1 MTEQLPALRPSSSE
15 QLEEIAGRT
24 NLSRA
29 QFLIW
34 MGQRLFPDSPL
45 YNMVL
50 RFTIEGALDEEAF
63 RRAFT
68 TLVAGSDAM
77 RTVVEAA
84 GGMPHRRVVASS
96 PIDMELVDFSGD
108 TDPERSLSAWIE
120 ARALRRL
127 DPAVALFDSALAR
140 LGPERWVWFLN
151 QHHLITD
158 GWSTA
163 LTYRRMQELYSLAL
177 AGKLSEAPRSPDFN
191 DYVVYERA
199 QRNSGSYKRAQE
211 YWRDQTASAP
221 PPLELY
227 GRPAPSGTRTRTDR
241 VTVELGAQRSAAL
254 RALAEGPLRTLSTDL
269 SLFNIFASVLFA
281 FLARVSGR
289 RDLAILAPSH
299 NRPTQT
305 FKETIGLFI
314 EILPVQVTLAE
325 GATLEDL
332 HREVAR
338 VTKSF
343 LLNSLP
349 GTSSATHNRSY
360 SVLLN
365 FINST
370 FPGFAGLPMRS
381 EWVHPGHGD
390 SRHALRLQ
398 VHDFDGS
405 GSYRL
410 HFDLSRELFP
420 DAAHRYLPDQFVR
433 VLDAFLEDR
442 SREVDSLD
450 LRSEEERVEN
460 LQRFHDSTAF
470 PTSSGTILEP
480 IARRASA
487 TPEAPALL
495 FGGEA
500 TSYREL
506 LEQSARLASRLLARG
521 AGRGEIVGVYLRR
534 SPELVVALLAVL
546 ESGAAYVPLDPEMPA
561 QRLSLL
567 LEDSGAKLLITTEDL
582 VPTAL
587 PPRVSAVLMS
597 RTGIEHPETT
607 SSDGTASSGPD
618 IPVTSARPAPR
629 GTGTALS
636 VDATVSSVDRTVS
649 SVDRTVSSV
658 DGTVSS
664 VDGTVSSIV
673 GRSAAA
679 PGGPTAEDLAYVI
692 YTSGSTG
699 TPKGVAVRHAALLN
713 YCAWAAATYCRGESL
728 AFPFYSSVAF
738 DLTITSIFVPLLA
751 GGHIVIYGQES
762 GPDLAI
768 LRVFEEN
775 AVDVVKLTPSH
786 LALIA
791 QRDLRSSRVRALIVG
806 GENFPTR
813 LAKSIDAVFGGKAT
827 IYNEYGPTEATVA
840 CMIHEMQAE
849 DGALESVPIGRPAA
863 NARIYLLDGR
873 SRPVPLGVPG
883 EICIGGPGLAEYFRN
898 PELTAARFVADPFH
912 PGARIYRTGDLA
924 RWRAPGEIEFLGR
937 SDDQVKVRGVRI
949 ELGEIEA
956 ALRAHPA
963 IREAA
968 AQALQIEVDR
978 SPASSVRYCIRCG
991 LASNHP
997 EAALD
1002 EHEICRVCHSYDSYR
1017 DRARDYFRQMDD
1029 LRALFPRLRESTG
1042 RALADRSTDREQSA
1056 ARAIRPDREQSATS
1070 SHPDSSGASPEFD
1083 CVMLLSG
1090 GKDSTYALYRL
1101 VELGLRVL
1109 AFSLD
1114 NGYISEGAK
1123 ANIRRAT
1130 GHLGVE
1136 LVFGQ
1141 TPAMNRIFASSL
1153 GEFSNVC
1160 QGCFKT
1166 IYTLGIELAR
1176 ARGIPVVVTG
1186 LSRGQIFETRIAEF
1200 FRNGIFDPEEI
1211 DRGILEARKAYHRR
1225 KDAVAQL
1232 LDVGAFQEDAIFDQI
1247 RVVDFYRY
1255 CDVRL
1260 EEMLAFLADRAP
1272 WIRPADTGRSTNCLI
1287 NETGIFVHKRQRGY
1301 HNYALPY
1308 SWDVRLGHKTRT
1320 ETLEELDDDIDVAAS
1335 LRILGEIGFASQ
1347 DLVPSGTDQEKRLV
1361 AYYVSDSDKLS
1372 SSEVRAH
1379 LQERLPAAM
1388 IPAHFVRLDRLPLTV
1403 NGKID
1408 RRRLPHPRRMRM
1420 VEGDRVPPRSAIEI
1434 ALARIWSEVL
1444 GIPEVG
1450 IHDDFIDLGGDSI
1463 LNIQVVARAKA
1474 AGIVITPR
1482 QLFDHP
1488 TIEELARVAANV
1500 TPAEAVEDRIADGS
1514 SSLRLVDGGL
1524 SPEELE
1530 RVLEEFDG

>member
-1 MTEQLPALRPSSSE
+1 MSEQTPELRPSSSE

-63 RRAFT
+63 RRAFAA
-68 TLVAGSDAM
+68 LVDGSDAM
-77 RTVVEAA
+77 RTVIDVTE
-84 GGMPHRRVVASS
+84 GMPHRRVVASS
-96 PIDMELVDFSGD
+96 PVELELVDFSGD
-108 TDPERSLSAWIE
+108 TDPERSLAAWIE
-120 ARALRRL
+120 ARATRRL

-140 LGPERWVWFLN
+140 LDPGRWVWYLN

-177 AGKLSEAPRSPDFN
+177 EGKLAEAPRSPDFN
-191 DYVVYERA
+191 AYVVYERA
-199 QRNSGSYKRAQE
+199 QRNSGSCKRAQG
-211 YWRDQTASAP
+211 YWREQTACAP

-227 GRPAPSGTRTRTDR
+227 GRPAPSGTKTRTDR
-241 VTVELGAQRSAAL
+241 VTFDLGVERSAAL

-269 SLFNIFASVLFA
+269 SLFNIFATALFA

-325 GATLEDL
+325 DASLDDL
-332 HREVAR
+332 YREVSR
-338 VTKSF
+338 ITKSF

-365 FINST
+365 FINSS
-370 FPGFAGLPMRS
+370 FSGFAGLPMRS
-381 EWVHPGHGD
+381 EWIHPGHGD

-398 VHDFDGS
+398 VHDFDGT

-410 HFDLSRELFP
+410 HFDLSREVFP
-420 DAAHRYLPDQFVR
+420 DAVHRYLPDQFAR
-433 VLDAFLEDR
+433 VVDAFLEDR

-460 LQRFHDSTAF
+460 LERFHEGAAF
-470 PTSSGTILEP
+470 PTPPGTVLET
-480 IARRASA
+480 IARRVHE
-487 TPEAPALL
+487 TPDAPALD
-495 FGGEA
+495 FQGE
-500 TSYREL
+500 TMSYREL
-506 LEQSARLASRLLARG
+506 LAQSGRLASRLRALG
-521 AGRGEIVGVYLRR
+521 AGRGGVVGVYAKR
-534 SPELVVALLAVL
+534 SPELVIALLAVL

-561 QRLSLL
+561 HRLTLL

-582 VPTAL
+582 VPPT
-587 PPRVSAVLMS
+587 PPPHVATVLVS
-597 RTGIEHPETT
+597 RTGSAHPETT
-607 SSDGTASSGPD
+607 PSSGTMSSSDGTTSSADEAASS
-618 IPVTSARPAPR
+618 SM
-629 GTGTALS
+629 GTAP
-636 VDATVSSVDRTVS
+636 
-649 SVDRTVSSV
+649 
-658 DGTVSS
+658 
-664 VDGTVSSIV
+664 
-673 GRSAAA
+673 SAE
-679 PGGPTAEDLAYVI
+679 PGEPSPDDLAYVI

-699 TPKGVAVRHAALLN
+699 TPKGVAVRHGSLMS
-713 YCAWAAATYCRGESL
+713 YCSWAAATYCRGESL

-751 GGHIVIYGQES
+751 GGRIVIYGQES

-768 LRVFEEN
+768 LRVFDEN

-791 QRDLRSSRVRALIVG
+791 QRDLRGSRVRSLIVG

-813 LAKSIDAVFGGKAT
+813 LAKSIDAAFGGKAT

-840 CMIHEMQAE
+840 CMIHEMRPA
-849 DGALESVPIGRPAA
+849 DGVLDSVPIGRPAA
-863 NARIYLLDGR
+863 NARIYLLDER

-883 EICIGGPGLAEYFRN
+883 EICIGGRGLAEYFRN
-898 PELTAARFVADPFH
+898 PELTAARFTADPFR
-912 PGARIYRTGDLA
+912 PGERIYRTGDLA

-937 SDDQVKVRGVRI
+937 SDDQVKIRGVRI

-968 AQALQIEVDR
+968 VQALQIEVEQ
-978 SPASSVRYCIRCG
+978 SAASTVRYCVRCG

-1017 DRARDYFRQMDD
+1017 DRARAYFRTMDD
-1029 LRALFPRLRESTG
+1029 LRALFPRLR
-1042 RALADRSTDREQSA
+1042 DRSGG
-1056 ARAIRPDREQSATS
+1056 
-1070 SHPDSSGASPEFD
+1070 DSEDGRNFD

-1101 VELGLRVL
+1101 VEMGLRVL

-1130 GHLGVE
+1130 DHLGVE
-1136 LVFGQ
+1136 LVFGK
-1141 TPAMNRIFASSL
+1141 TPAMNRIFAASL

-1166 IYTLGIELAR
+1166 IYTLGIQLAR
-1176 ARGIPVVVTG
+1176 ERGIPVVVTG

-1225 KDAVAQL
+1225 KDAVAQV
-1232 LDVGAFQEDAIFDQI
+1232 LDVSAFREDAIFEQI
-1247 RVVDFYRY
+1247 RIVDFYRY

-1320 ETLEELDDDIDVAAS
+1320 ETLEELDDDIDVANS
-1335 LRILGEIGFASQ
+1335 LRILGEVGFETKDLAAS
-1347 DLVPSGTDQEKRLV
+1347 DPDQEKRLV
-1361 AYYVSDSDKLS
+1361 AYYVSDSEQLS
-1372 SSEVRAH
+1372 SSEVRSH

-1403 NGKID
+1403 NGKVD
-1408 RRRLPHPRRMRM
+1408 RRRLPHPRRTRM
-1420 VEGDRVPPRSAIEI
+1420 ADGDRVPPRTANEI

-1444 GIPEVG
+1444 GISEVG
-1450 IHDDFIDLGGDSI
+1450 IQDDFIELGGDSI

-1488 TIEELARVAANV
+1488 TIAELARVATSSAH
-1500 TPAEAVEDRIADGS
+1500 TDSMESRIDGAS
-1514 SSLRLVDGGL
+1514 TSRGLVDGGL